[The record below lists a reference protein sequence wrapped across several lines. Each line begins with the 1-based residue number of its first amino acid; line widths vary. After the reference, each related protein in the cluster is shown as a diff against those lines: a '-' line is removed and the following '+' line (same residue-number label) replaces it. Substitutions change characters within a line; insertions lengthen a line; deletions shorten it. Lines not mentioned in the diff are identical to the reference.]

1 VSRGLQVPRRREP
14 LLAIPLLVRPF
25 LLAGALAAT
34 LVFMD
39 AVASAQDTSDTTD
52 TTDIRDTTGAIGGA
66 DAGLLR
72 PVLDGDAQNP
82 PRFRS
87 PRKAGDTAPSR
98 FGQLPNFS
106 YQPALGAGT
115 TGFDSTNVRKRR
127 ARPGQI
133 KSVQPAGVSDPGSP
147 AASTS
152 SAGAAPSG
160 SSTSRPLTPKQLQPA
175 GAPLAPRVYIPTRPG
190 APPAS
195 LDVAVATV
203 ATTPPSRRLPPE
215 EKPFDPLGVQLGAF
229 LFRPAMEYSRGW
241 DSNPARNTTAPAQ
254 SSWFNIYS
262 PELLINSNWAVHEFN
277 ATIRG
282 SYTTYD
288 TMHQLDRPNVDAKA
302 VARIDVTSQSRIDLE
317 GRYLLF
323 TDNPGSP
330 NIQAGLAHLP
340 IAHTY
345 GGTAGVGHR
354 FNRFDV
360 SLKGSFD
367 RTVYND
373 SEFTDGQTD
382 SNSDRN
388 YNRYGLVLRTS
399 YEVNPGV
406 RPFVELGAD
415 RRQYDLAVDAGG
427 VMRTSQG
434 SYGKAGTTLELRP
447 KLTGEIAVGYLSRSY
462 FDPGLTDI
470 RGYTFDA
477 TLTWLATALTT
488 VKLTSSTTVAESTL
502 VGVSGSF
509 TRETALQVDHAF
521 RRWLVAT
528 LKFTRGFDDYVGS
541 PREDYR
547 YIASSALAYNVG
559 REIIIRGEYRQEW
572 RYSNEPGNNYWAH
585 VWLIGAR
592 FQR

>member
-1 VSRGLQVPRRREP
+1 VV
-14 LLAIPLLVRPF
+14 IVLVIVHMGTPAR
-25 LLAGALAAT
+25 
-34 LVFMD
+34 
-39 AVASAQDTSDTTD
+39 AQDTADTTD
-52 TTDIRDTTGAIGGA
+52 TTDITGAIGGA
-66 DAGLLR
+66 DAALMR
-72 PVLDGDAQNP
+72 PVLDGDPQNP

-87 PRKAGDTAPSR
+87 ARKALDTAPSR
-98 FGQLPNFS
+98 FGQLPNFD
-106 YQPALGAGT
+106 YQPAFGAGT
-115 TGFDSTNVRKRR
+115 TGFDSTNARKRR
-127 ARPGQI
+127 ARPGQA
-133 KSVQPAGVSDPGSP
+133 KSAQPAGAGSAADPAPP
-147 AASTS
+147 ADAQLAIRRTS
-152 SAGAAPSG
+152 Q
-160 SSTSRPLTPKQLQPA
+160 KQLQPA
-175 GAPLAPRVYIPTRPG
+175 GAPLPGRIYNPTRPG
-190 APPAS
+190 APPARA
-195 LDVAVATV
+195 DVVVAML
-203 ATTPPSRRLPPE
+203 ATTPPSLRPPPD

-241 DSNPARNTTAPAQ
+241 DSNPARNATAPAQ

-406 RPFVELGAD
+406 RPFIELGAD
-415 RRQYDLAVDAGG
+415 RRQYDLAIDAGG

-447 KLTGEIAVGYLSRSY
+447 KLTGELAVGYLSRSY
-462 FDPGLTDI
+462 FDQGLTDI

-521 RRWLVAT
+521 RRWLVAM

-559 REIIIRGEYRQEW
+559 REIIIKGEYRQEW